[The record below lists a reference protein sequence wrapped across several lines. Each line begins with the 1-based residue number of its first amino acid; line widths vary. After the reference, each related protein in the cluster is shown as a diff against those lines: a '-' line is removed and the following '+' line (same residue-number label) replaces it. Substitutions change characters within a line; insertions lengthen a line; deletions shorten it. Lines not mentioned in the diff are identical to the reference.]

1 MLPTSFRP
9 KQGSSSEKTFS
20 RSPPPHP
27 HDVVHKV
34 SLPTRFRPQ
43 DNDTKRKILRKRPK
57 NNKKAWM
64 KMSEAILNILRH
76 CWENFICSSLR
87 ARLMKRL
94 SASKVHLQP
103 STWLTGKFPSRRS
116 KFKFSSSVGV
126 GRGLM
131 GNWVWPKGYI
141 HLFSGGWGEGLRG
154 FWQIAHSSYSTHQ
167 ITSDTH
173 NFPIS
178 KDILF
183 CPNLPASKNLPEEQ
197 IFWGTDPLGAPV
209 RGTEQGS
216 I

>member
-1 MLPTSFRP
+1 MVDLLRNLGECFPLVFDQNRARRQRKHFPDS
-9 KQGSSSEKTFS
+9 
-20 RSPPPHP
+20 PHP

-43 DNDTKRKILRKRPK
+43 DNDTQRKILRKRPK
-57 NNKKAWM
+57 SNKKAWI

-94 SASKVHLQP
+94 PASKVHLQP

-154 FWQIAHSSYSTHQ
+154 FY
-167 ITSDTH
+167 TSNH
-173 NFPIS
+173 LRHPQFSNFQGHIILS
-178 KDILF
+178 KSPSQQKFAWRTDMLRNRSIG
-183 CPNLPASKNLPEEQ
+183 CPC
-197 IFWGTDPLGAPV
+197 
-209 RGTEQGS
+209 
-216 I
+216 

>member
-1 MLPTSFRP
+1 MNKDVWSYFKHFETLLGKFYLFLTPSKTDEEAPSQ
-9 KQGSSSEKTFS
+9 QG
-20 RSPPPHP
+20 
-27 HDVVHKV
+27 
-34 SLPTRFRPQ
+34 
-43 DNDTKRKILRKRPK
+43 
-57 NNKKAWM
+57 A
-64 KMSEAILNILRH
+64 
-76 CWENFICSSLR
+76 
-87 ARLMKRL
+87 
-94 SASKVHLQP
+94 P
-103 STWLTGKFPSRRS
+103 STFNLTYWEVSQQT
-116 KFKFSSSVGV
+116 FKIQIQLFSG
-126 GRGLM
+126 GGEGFY

-141 HLFSGGWGEGLRG
+141 HLFSGGWGERLRG

>member
-20 RSPPPHP
+20 RSPPPPHP

-34 SLPTRFRPQ
+34 SLPTLFRPQ
-43 DNDTKRKILRKRPK
+43 DNDTQRKILRKRPK
-57 NNKKAWM
+57 SNKKAWI

-94 SASKVHLQP
+94 PASKVHLQP

-116 KFKFSSSVGV
+116 KFKFSSSLGV

-131 GNWVWPKGYI
+131 GI
-141 HLFSGGWGEGLRG
+141 ECGLRAT
-154 FWQIAHSSYSTHQ
+154 FISSVGGGG
-167 ITSDTH
+167 
-173 NFPIS
+173 
-178 KDILF
+178 K
-183 CPNLPASKNLPEEQ
+183 
-197 IFWGTDPLGAPV
+197 G
-209 RGTEQGS
+209 
-216 I
+216 